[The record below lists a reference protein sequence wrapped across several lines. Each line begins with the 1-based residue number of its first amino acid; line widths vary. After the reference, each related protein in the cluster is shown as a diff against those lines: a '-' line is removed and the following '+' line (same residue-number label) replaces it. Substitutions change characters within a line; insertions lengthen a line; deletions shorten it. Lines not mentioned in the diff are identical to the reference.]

1 MNFNST
7 GNNFGA
13 GRIAFKS
20 HQEENFV
27 VLNAKFKYDPTNAAY
42 QAADVLEIY
51 VPDLSIDRSAIAGV
65 IMRFSDVRDSYGYTW
80 DNSGGTV
87 LKSWVKDK
95 NTLCIEK
102 FPNFDEK
109 GEITI
114 YILALYTMLARGG
127 NPIKGTKVRLTTS

>member
-13 GRIAFKS
+13 GTISFKS

-27 VLNAKFKYDPTNAAY
+27 VLNAKLTYNPESPEY

-51 VPDLSIDRSAIAGV
+51 VPDLSIERSAIAGV
-65 IMRFSDVRDSYGYTW
+65 FLRFRDVRDSYGYTW

-87 LKSWVKDK
+87 LKSWIKDK
-95 NTLCIEK
+95 NTICIEK
-102 FPNFDEK
+102 FTNFDEK

-114 YILALYTMLARGG
+114 YILAL
-127 NPIKGTKVRLTTS
+127 